1 MTMTENPTTLLDG
14 RIVSIAGPVVD
25 VEFPAGSLPEINHAV
40 VFSLDVDGTIEEI
53 WGEAKCWH
61 GFWRFQLRGL
71 RQVRDDAYLMG
82 WLLNLKRLATLLT
95 APA

>member
-1 MTMTENPTTLLDG
+1 MG
-14 RIVSIAGPVVD
+14 RTVGYRLSQWARKK
-25 VEFPAGSLPEINHAV
+25 
-40 VFSLDVDGTIEEI
+40 IEEI

-71 RQVRDDAYLMG
+71 RQVRDEANLMG
-82 WLLNLKRLATLLT
+82 WLLNVKRMAKLLL